1 MSMKTAHGAVPICRV
16 LQEFQ
21 WQADVAKLVD
31 ARDLKSL
38 DFGHTGSTPVVRTKD
53 GAKARGAEF
62 PPPSRKKQ
70 RGEFAPGADRR
81 RIGRSPGVEKL
92 QQLLARAIV
101 VPGPVAFDDFNE
113 LGGRLFA
120 AILGIEEDGEIESRL
135 MVVRIGRDL
144 AHELGSIADGGG
156 LSGEG
161 ERRLGGYDRLVALPA
176 RGDRGENGAGTDEV
190 AGGNEELRQSGHGG
204 GVAGVCGDNRAIEVR
219 RPLGV

>member
-113 LGGRLFA
+113 LGGRLLA
-120 AILGIEEDGEIESRL
+120 PILGIEDDGEIEPRL
-135 MVVRIGRDL
+135 MVAGIGRDL
-144 AHELGSIADGGG
+144 SHKLGSIAARGG
-156 LSGEG
+156 LTGEVKRRSGSN
-161 ERRLGGYDRLVALPA
+161 DRVVALDA
-176 RGDRGENGAGTDEV
+176 RGNRGQNGPGAFEF
-190 AGGNEELRQSGHGG
+190 ACGNEELRQS
-204 GVAGVCGDNRAIEVR
+204 
-219 RPLGV
+219 

>member
-113 LGGRLFA
+113 LGGRLLA
-120 AILGIEEDGEIESRL
+120 PILGIEDDGEIEPRL
-135 MVVRIGRDL
+135 MVAGIGRDL
-144 AHELGSIADGGG
+144 SHKLGSIANGGG
-156 LSGEG
+156 LSGEV
-161 ERRLGGYDRLVALPA
+161 ERRSGGNDRVVTLAAGGNRGQNSLGAFELAC
-176 RGDRGENGAGTDEV
+176 
-190 AGGNEELRQSGHGG
+190 GNEELRPS
-204 GVAGVCGDNRAIEVR
+204 
-219 RPLGV
+219 

>member
-81 RIGRSPGVEKL
+81 RIGRTPGVEKL

-113 LGGRLFA
+113 LGGRLLA
-120 AILGIEEDGEIESRL
+120 PVLGLEEDGKIEPGLKVAGIR
-135 MVVRIGRDL
+135 RDFSYK
-144 AHELGSIADGGG
+144 LGSIADGGG
-156 LSGEG
+156 LPGEV
-161 ERRLGGYDRLVALPA
+161 ERRSGGNDRVVALAA
-176 RGDRGENGAGTDEV
+176 RGNRGQYGPGAFGL
-190 AGGNEELRQSGHGG
+190 AGGNEELRQPGH
-204 GVAGVCGDNRAIEVR
+204 VR
-219 RPLGV
+219 R